1 MVYDR
6 RDMGQ
11 LFALMTALIWA
22 AAVILLKRSG
32 ETVSPFALN
41 LFRVVVSTCLLLPTV
56 ALAGQARWDGSWR
69 DILILFASGIIAI
82 ATSDTLF
89 HMSLN
94 AVGAGISAII
104 DCLYA
109 PLTVLLATVLLGE
122 RLSAL
127 QLLGMA
133 LVLSGVL
140 AAAQHDPP
148 HGVARRQ
155 IVLGVIWGVLAMIA
169 LALGIVIAK
178 PVLNH
183 SPVLWAT
190 AVRQIGCLVVMVPG
204 ALLSPR
210 RREFLRVFKPSRSWR
225 FTLPGALLG
234 SYLALI
240 FWIAGMKYTDVGI
253 AAILNQS
260 STVYVLILAAVFLK
274 ERLTRR
280 KLIASAVAITGI
292 VLVML

>member
-1 MVYDR
+1 
-6 RDMGQ
+6 MGQ
-11 LFALMTALIWA
+11 LFALLTAVIWA
-22 AAVILLKRSG
+22 SAVILLKRSG

-41 LFRVVVSTCLLLPTV
+41 LFRVVVSTSLLLPTV
-56 ALAGQARWDGSWR
+56 LLAGQQRWQGSLR
-69 DILILFASGIIAI
+69 DVLVLFASGIIAI

-94 AVGAGISAII
+94 AVGAGVSAII

-109 PLTVLLATVLLGE
+109 PLTVMLATVLLGE

-133 LVLSGVL
+133 FVLSGVL
-140 AAAQHDPP
+140 TAAQHDPP
-148 HGVARRQ
+148 HGVPRRQ
-155 IVLGVIWGVLAMIA
+155 IILGVVWGVLAMIA

-178 PVLNH
+178 PVLDH

-190 AVRQIGCLVVMVPG
+190 AIRQIGCLGVMLPI
-204 ALLSPR
+204 ALFSPR
-210 RREFLRVFKPSRSWR
+210 RREIFHVFKPSRGWR
-225 FTLPGALLG
+225 FSLPGAILG

-240 FWIAGMKYTDVGI
+240 FWIAGMKYTKVGI

-260 STVYVLILAAVFLK
+260 STIYVLILAAIFLQ
-274 ERLTRR
+274 EPFTRR
-280 KLIASAVAITGI
+280 KMVASVVAIVGI
-292 VLVML
+292 VLVTL

>member
-1 MVYDR
+1 
-6 RDMGQ
+6 MGEF
-11 LFALMTALIWA
+11 FALLTAVVWA
-22 AAVILLKRSG
+22 VAVILLKRSG

-41 LFRVVVSTCLLLPTV
+41 LFRVVVSTALLLPTV
-56 ALAGQARWDGSWR
+56 ALAGEAGWNQGSLE

-109 PLTVLLATVLLGE
+109 PLTVLFATVLLRE

-133 LVLSGVL
+133 LVVTGVL
-140 AAAQHDPP
+140 AASGHKPP
-148 HGVARRQ
+148 SGVPARQIALGVA
-155 IVLGVIWGVLAMIA
+155 WGVLAMVA

-178 PVLNH
+178 PVLDH

-190 AVRQIGCLVVMVPG
+190 AVRQIGCLAVMGPI

-210 RREFLRVFKPSRSWR
+210 RREYLKVFRPSPTWRVS
-225 FTLPGALLG
+225 LPAAVLG

-240 FWIAGMKYTDVGI
+240 FWIAGMKYTKVGI

-260 STVYVLILAAVFLK
+260 STVYVLILAAIFLH
-274 ERLTRR
+274 EPFTRR
-280 KLIASAVAITGI
+280 KVFASALAIAGI
-292 VLVML
+292 LLVTL

>member
-1 MVYDR
+1 
-6 RDMGQ
+6 MGE
-11 LFALMTALIWA
+11 LFALLTAVVWA
-22 AAVILLKRSG
+22 VAVILLKRSG
-32 ETVSPFALN
+32 ESVSPFALN
-41 LFRVVVSTCLLLPTV
+41 LFRVVVSTALLLPTV
-56 ALAGQARWDGSWR
+56 VLAGQARWEGSLA
-69 DILILFASGIIAI
+69 DVLILFASGIIAI

-127 QLLGMA
+127 QFLGMA
-133 LVLSGVL
+133 LVITGVL
-140 AAAQHDPP
+140 AASGHEPP
-148 HGVARRQ
+148 HGVPPRQ
-155 IVLGVIWGVLAMIA
+155 IALGVVWGVLAMVA

-178 PVLNH
+178 PVLDH

-190 AVRQIGCLVVMVPG
+190 AVRQIGCLAVMGPI
-204 ALLSPR
+204 ALLSPS
-210 RREFLRVFKPSRSWR
+210 RREYLRVFRPSPTWR
-225 FTLPGALLG
+225 VSLPAAVLG

-240 FWIAGMKYTDVGI
+240 FWIAGMKYTKVGI

-260 STVYVLILAAVFLK
+260 STVYVLILAAIFLH
-274 ERLTRR
+274 EPFTRR
-280 KLIASAVAITGI
+280 KLVASALAVAGI
-292 VLVML
+292 LLVTL

>member
-1 MVYDR
+1 
-6 RDMGQ
+6 MGE
-11 LFALMTALIWA
+11 LFALLTALIWA
-22 AAVILLKRSG
+22 VAVILLKRSG

-41 LFRVVVSTCLLLPTV
+41 LYRVVVSTALLLPTV
-56 ALAGQARWDGSWR
+56 ALAGQASWSQGSLK

-109 PLTVLLATVLLGE
+109 PLTVLLATMLLGE

-127 QLLGMA
+127 QLIGMA
-133 LVLSGVL
+133 LVLTGVL
-140 AAAQHDPP
+140 TAAQHDAP

-155 IVLGVIWGVLAMIA
+155 IVLGVTWGVLSMAA

-178 PVLNH
+178 PVLDH

-190 AVRQIGCLVVMVPG
+190 TVRQIGCLGVMLPI

-210 RREFLRVFKPSRSWR
+210 RREILRVFRPSRSWR
-225 FTLPGALLG
+225 FSLPGALLG

-240 FWIAGMKYTDVGI
+240 CWIAGMKYTKVGI

-260 STVYVLILAAVFLK
+260 STIYVLILAAVFLH
-274 ERLTRR
+274 EPFTRR
-280 KLIASAVAITGI
+280 KLLASLVSLAGI
-292 VLVML
+292 LLVTL

>member
-1 MVYDR
+1 
-6 RDMGQ
+6 MGQ
-11 LFALMTALIWA
+11 LFALLTAVIWA
-22 AAVILLKRSG
+22 IAVILLKRSG

-41 LFRVVVSTCLLLPTV
+41 LFRVVVSASLLVPTV
-56 ALAGQARWDGSWR
+56 WVAGQAGWQAPTR
-69 DILILFASGIIAI
+69 DVLILFASGIIAI

-109 PLTVLLATVLLGE
+109 PLTVALATIVLRE

-133 LVLSGVL
+133 LVLSGVF

-148 HGVARRQ
+148 HGVPRRQ
-155 IVLGVIWGVLAMIA
+155 IVLGVVWGVLAMIA

-178 PVLNH
+178 PVLDH

-190 AVRQIGCLVVMVPG
+190 AVRQIGCLGVMLPI
-204 ALLSPR
+204 ALISPR
-210 RREFLRVFKPSRSWR
+210 RREIFHVFKPSRGWR
-225 FTLPGALLG
+225 FSLPGAILG

-240 FWIAGMKYTDVGI
+240 FWIAGMKYTKVGV

-260 STVYVLILAAVFLK
+260 STIYVLILAAIFLQ
-274 ERLTRR
+274 EPFTR
-280 KLIASAVAITGI
+280 KKVAASLVAIVGI
-292 VLVML
+292 VLVTL

>member
-1 MVYDR
+1 
-6 RDMGQ
+6 MGE
-11 LFALMTALIWA
+11 LFALLTALIWA
-22 AAVILLKRSG
+22 LAVILLKRSG

-41 LFRVVVSTCLLLPTV
+41 LFRVVVSTGLLLPTV
-56 ALAGQARWDGSWR
+56 IVAGQARWPGSAR
-69 DILILFASGIIAI
+69 DVLILCASGIIAI

-109 PLTVLLATVLLGE
+109 PLTVLLGTVLLGE
-122 RLSAL
+122 HLSAR

-133 LVLSGVL
+133 LVLGGVL

-148 HGVARRQ
+148 RGVSRRQ
-155 IVLGVIWGVLAMIA
+155 LALGVIWGVLAMVA

-178 PVLNH
+178 PVLDR

-190 AVRQIGCLVVMVPG
+190 AVRQVGCLAVMVPI
-204 ALLSPR
+204 ALLAPR
-210 RREFLRVFKPSRSWR
+210 RREYLRVFQPSPSWR
-225 FTLPGALLG
+225 FSLPGALLG

-240 FWIAGMKYTDVGI
+240 LWIAGMKYTKVGI

-260 STVYVLILAAVFLK
+260 SAIYVLILAAVFLN
-274 ERLTRR
+274 ERLTRG
-280 KLIASAVAITGI
+280 KLVASAVAITGI
-292 VLVML
+292 VLVVL

>member
-1 MVYDR
+1 
-6 RDMGQ
+6 MGQ
-11 LFALMTALIWA
+11 LFALLTAVIWA
-22 AAVILLKRSG
+22 VAVILLKRSG

-41 LFRVVVSTCLLLPTV
+41 LFRVVVSTALLLPT
-56 ALAGQARWDGSWR
+56 ALVAGQAGWHGSLR
-69 DILILFASGIIAI
+69 DVLVLSASGVFAI
-82 ATSDTLF
+82 AASDTLF

-94 AVGAGISAII
+94 AVGAGVSAII

-109 PLTVLLATVLLGE
+109 PLTVLLATLLLGE

-148 HGVARRQ
+148 HGVPRRQ
-155 IVLGVIWGVLAMIA
+155 IVLGVTWGVLSMIA
-169 LALGIVIAK
+169 LAFGIVIAK

-190 AVRQIGCLVVMVPG
+190 AVRQVGCLCVMIPF
-204 ALLSPR
+204 ALISPR
-210 RREFLRVFKPSRSWR
+210 RREYLHVVKPSPSWR
-225 FTLPGALLG
+225 FSLPGALFG

-240 FWIAGMKYTDVGI
+240 FWIAGMKYTKVGV

-260 STVYVLILAAVFLK
+260 STIYVLVLAAIFLH
-274 ERLTRR
+274 EPFTRR
-280 KLIASAVAITGI
+280 KMVASAVAIAGI
-292 VLVML
+292 VLVTL

>member
-1 MVYDR
+1 
-6 RDMGQ
+6 MGEF
-11 LFALMTALIWA
+11 FALMTALIWA
-22 AAVILLKRSG
+22 LAVILLKRSG
-32 ETVSPFALN
+32 ETVPPFALN

-56 ALAGQARWDGSWR
+56 AAGGQGGWQGSRR
-69 DILILFASGIIAI
+69 DVLILFASGIIAI

-94 AVGAGISAII
+94 AVGAGISAVI

-109 PLTVLLATVLLGE
+109 PLTVLFAAVLLGE

-140 AAAQHDPP
+140 AAARHDPP
-148 HGVARRQ
+148 HGVSRRQ
-155 IVLGVIWGVLAMIA
+155 LVLGVIWGTLSMIT

-178 PVLNH
+178 PVLDH

-190 AVRQIGCLVVMVPG
+190 AVRQIGCLGVMVPG

-225 FTLPGALLG
+225 FSLPGAVLG

-240 FWIAGMKYTDVGI
+240 FWIAGMKYTKVGI

-260 STVYVLILAAVFLK
+260 STIYVLILAAVFLK
-274 ERLTRR
+274 ERLTRG
-280 KLIASAVAITGI
+280 KVIASAVAIAGI
-292 VLVML
+292 VLVTL

>member
-1 MVYDR
+1 
-6 RDMGQ
+6 MGQ
-11 LFALMTALIWA
+11 IFALLTAVIWA
-22 AAVILLKRSG
+22 IAVILLKRSG
-32 ETVSPFALN
+32 ESVSPFALN
-41 LFRVVVSTCLLLPTV
+41 LFRVVVSTALLLPTV
-56 ALAGQARWDGSWR
+56 LVAGEAGWHGTTR
-69 DILILFASGIIAI
+69 DVLVLFASGIIAI

-127 QLLGMA
+127 QLFGMA

-140 AAAQHDPP
+140 TAAQHDPP
-148 HGVARRQ
+148 HGVSRRQ
-155 IVLGVIWGVLAMIA
+155 LVLGVLWGVLSMIA

-190 AVRQIGCLVVMVPG
+190 AVRQVGCLGVMVPV

-210 RREFLRVFKPSRSWR
+210 RREILHVFKPSRGWR
-225 FTLPGALLG
+225 FSLPGAILG

-240 FWIAGMKYTDVGI
+240 FWIAGMKYTKVGV

-260 STVYVLILAAVFLK
+260 STIYVLALAAIFLH
-274 ERLTRR
+274 EPFTR
-280 KLIASAVAITGI
+280 KKVLASLVAIVGI
-292 VLVML
+292 VLVTL